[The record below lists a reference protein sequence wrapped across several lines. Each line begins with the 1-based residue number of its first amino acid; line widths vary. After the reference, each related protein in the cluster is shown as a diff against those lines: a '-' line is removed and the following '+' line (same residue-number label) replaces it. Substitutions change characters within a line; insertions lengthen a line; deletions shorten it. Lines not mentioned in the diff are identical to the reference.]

1 MVINPKQRGVL
12 WVGFILLSLTILI
25 PHWKFGTIGDGGYH
39 FFFRVPY
46 DGYLH
51 GEIDFVRLAMQFA
64 FISLLTAGLTFLLQ
78 DKDK

>member
-1 MVINPKQRGVL
+1 MVISAKQRAVF
-12 WVGFILLSLTILI
+12 WAGFILLSLTILI

-51 GEIDFVRLAMQFA
+51 GKIDFIRLTMQFC
-64 FISLLTAGLTFLLQ
+64 IYQPSYSRLDVSTSR
-78 DKDK
+78 